1 MAKQLI
7 KYEEIE
13 CENGNQVARARFE
26 NGHTITFLWD
36 EDTES
41 PRNLE
46 PVGTMCMWHSRY
58 NLPCEGTWKYE
69 PNREDFENWCRD
81 GDMLGMVSKNCSGY
95 EAVDRFGVEWF
106 MMWGDCY
113 LDFCK
118 GWKTE
123 KWQNRLVKR
132 AMSYI
137 NKNYVWSLVGM
148 YDHSGL
154 SFSHVSSYKYDD
166 WDCGVVGCHY
176 VSMEKL
182 AKELLGMTKAQRIVA
197 ANDHLKAE
205 LNVYD
210 LWQRGSVVWFKIE
223 DAEGNDMDSCGGY
236 ITDET
241 DLDKLIELV
250 SDNFSPCYFV
260 DEEKGN
266 NNE

>member
-1 MAKQLI
+1 MKF
-7 KYEEIE
+7 KEIE
-13 CENGNQVARARFE
+13 FDGNNVVAAAEYEDGARIIFR
-26 NGHTITFLWD
+26 WD
-36 EDTES
+36 EGSES
-41 PRNLE
+41 PREWDNI
-46 PVGTMCMWHSRY
+46 GTLCMWHSRY

-69 PNREDFENWCRD
+69 PNREDFENWCID

-182 AKELLGMTKAQRIVA
+182 AKELPGMTKAQRIIA

-205 LNVYD
+205 LDTYD
-210 LWQRGSVVWFKIE
+210 MWQRGSVVWFELWDK
-223 DAEGNDMDSCGGY
+223 DNDLIDSCCGF
-236 ITDET
+236 ITDKYKVA
-241 DLDKLIELV
+241 DLIKEVADHLPGEYGV
-250 SDNFSPCYFV
+250 T
-260 DEEKGN
+260 
-266 NNE
+266 NEC